1 MDITYKPGDK
11 VAIDKGGSYQGYQVG
26 TVERITPSGQ
36 IVVNLGGMSSAR
48 FDKDGREVGSRGTW
62 RWRIVPLTA
71 EIQDKID
78 TQRIAS
84 KLGILNWSKVSVD
97 KLRAIES
104 ILDTK

>member
-1 MDITYKPGDK
+1 MTEYKPGDK

-48 FDKDGREVGSRGTW
+48 FDKDGREIGNRGTW

-78 TQRIAS
+78 SQRIAS
-84 KLGILNWSKVSVD
+84 KLSIVNWSKMPVE
-97 KLRAIES
+97 KLRIIER
-104 ILDTK
+104 LLAD